1 MRKDV
6 ILHSAINNLLEQV
19 NEEYSAIQSDT
30 FEADIEDDTIYF
42 ALENIQDAFY
52 EDFTSRYPMA
62 SAFEPFTLSVL
73 HEIGHLETEDD
84 TIDDIEERNAITT
97 ATEYFALYNET
108 IATDWAGF
116 FIEDNYTTVMQF
128 DSIVKETFLEGRRT
142 K

>member
-1 MRKDV
+1 M
-6 ILHSAINNLLEQV
+6 ILHSAINNLLEQI
-19 NEEYSAIQSDT
+19 NEDYTAIQSDI
-30 FEADIEDDTIYF
+30 FEADTEEDAIYF

-52 EDFTSRYPMA
+52 DDFINRFPVA

-73 HEIGHLETEDD
+73 HEIGHLETEGD

-116 FIEDNYTTVMQF
+116 FIEDNYTTVLQF
-128 DSIVKETFLEGRRT
+128 DSIVKATFLEGR
-142 K
+142 KVFKNVD